1 MPRVHLSSSLSSSSS
16 SPPSSSWRSSLR
28 LLTTITSILLV
39 FLPLLSS
46 GWTFHL
52 TSLLSHLNHPAF
64 TILTSELRDLHIV
77 HDLFCTQVPMS
88 PFFARM
94 WACPPLRRDEVGRK
108 DSLEDLA
115 QAYQDQQT
123 HGVARHEDGCVFCR
137 IVDGR
142 ESTARIVYQDD
153 EFIAFHDINPSAQL
167 HLLLIPRSHIPTI
180 HSLTPT
186 HLPLLTRML
195 ERARTIL
202 HSHGFTEQQQQQLG
216 FHVPPFTSVSHL
228 HLHVLGLPYR
238 GWLRSVK
245 YPRRDSTWGWFVKGT
260 VVERSLERARERGE
274 KGGWRWGWV

>member
-1 MPRVHLSSSLSSSSS
+1 MASRAMRTDVCFVGLWMGGRVRLGLCIRWVMRLEWGMVCVGADEGGSFSLLFCFFVSRCFQV
-16 SPPSSSWRSSLR
+16 PYL
-28 LLTTITSILLV
+28 IIV
-39 FLPLLSS
+39 FLY
-46 GWTFHL
+46 
-52 TSLLSHLNHPAF
+52 
-64 TILTSELRDLHIV
+64 
-77 HDLFCTQVPMS
+77 
-88 PFFARM
+88 AR
-94 WACPPLRRDEVGRK
+94 
-108 DSLEDLA
+108 S
-115 QAYQDQQT
+115 
-123 HGVARHEDGCVFCR
+123 
-137 IVDGR
+137 
-142 ESTARIVYQDD
+142 QDD

-195 ERARTIL
+195 ERGRTIL

-238 GWLRSVK
+238 SWLRSVK
-245 YPRRDSTWGWFVKGT
+245 YPRRDRTWGWFVKGT